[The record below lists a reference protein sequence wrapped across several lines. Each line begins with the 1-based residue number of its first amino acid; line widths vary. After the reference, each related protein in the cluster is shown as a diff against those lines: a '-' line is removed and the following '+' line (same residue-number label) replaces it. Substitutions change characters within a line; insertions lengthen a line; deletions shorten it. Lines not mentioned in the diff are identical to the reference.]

1 MFTAFNNYR
10 NRLGTQPVT
19 LIEREQILNP
29 ILHDSIIT
37 KAIGIKMLS
46 DDSENNDFLGYLLA
60 SGKMNIGGR

>member
-37 KAIGIKMLS
+37 KSIGIKMLS

>member
-10 NRLGTQPVT
+10 NRLGPQPIT

-29 ILHDSIIT
+29 ILNDSIIT

-60 SGKMNIGGR
+60 SGKMNIGGK